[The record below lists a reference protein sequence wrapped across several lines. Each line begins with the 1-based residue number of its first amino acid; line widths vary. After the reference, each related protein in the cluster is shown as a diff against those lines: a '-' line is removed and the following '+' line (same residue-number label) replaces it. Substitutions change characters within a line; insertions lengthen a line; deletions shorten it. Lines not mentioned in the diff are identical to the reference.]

1 MFSDWGH
8 RGDSNLF
15 RRAFAARLK
24 GYIAFLSLR
33 LGVLSN
39 ILSYSLYPSYP
50 ASTPS
55 DLSTHA
61 TARAAPRKDGFD
73 KFAEANLKRSVEMTN
88 SARSERSA
96 LFLLRFANRRG
107 LHRMC
112 VGGGGVFEESL
123 INLSKEMSYR
133 DRTFGSP
140 PRRMSCIP
148 VMAPTRQNLSKTLS
162 YTLSLFVSA
171 KPIASRY
178 QFIGR
183 ILGKA
188 LYKGILVDIAFT
200 GFFLAKR
207 LGKQSFLD
215 DLTSLD
221 PDLYQGLLFL
231 RHYPGVL
238 SLNFT
243 IADEEFGVAR
253 TIDLKPNGSN
263 IPVTRDN
270 ELEMF
275 NQQELQVLF
284 SGMNTPIDIENLRRN
299 MNYGGLYSNE
309 EPTIR
314 AFWKVVEGFDAEQR
328 RALLHFVTSVGRPP
342 LYTRPSPPYVITR

>member
-1 MFSDWGH
+1 MSD
-8 RGDSNLF
+8 
-15 RRAFAARLK
+15 
-24 GYIAFLSLR
+24 
-33 LGVLSN
+33 
-39 ILSYSLYPSYP
+39 
-50 ASTPS
+50 
-55 DLSTHA
+55 
-61 TARAAPRKDGFD
+61 
-73 KFAEANLKRSVEMTN
+73 
-88 SARSERSA
+88 
-96 LFLLRFANRRG
+96 
-107 LHRMC
+107 
-112 VGGGGVFEESL
+112 
-123 INLSKEMSYR
+123 R
-133 DRTFGSP
+133 DRTFDSP
-140 PRRMSCIP
+140 PRRMSCIL

-231 RHYPGVL
+231 RHYPENPGVL

-243 IADEEFGVAR
+243 IADKARVHPPRVAPPPHKANQTAKR
-253 TIDLKPNGSN
+253 RIFEGLSVMIDPRWL
-263 IPVTRDN
+263 R
-270 ELEMF
+270 MF
-275 NQQELQVLF
+275 NPQELQVLS
-284 SGMNTPIDIENLRRN
+284 SGMNTPIDTEDLRRN
-299 MNYGGLYSNE
+299 TNYGGLYSDE

-314 AFWKVVEGFDAEQR
+314 AFWKVVEGVDAEQR
-328 RALLHFVTSVGRPP
+328 RALLRFVTSVGRPP
-342 LYTRPSPPYVITR
+342 LYTRPFPPYVITR